1 MPVNDFDAILNA
13 PGVDL
18 TGTNPA
24 NLVDKED
31 QILNPPRYMDR
42 HFIVP
47 AEGPFFETGVQVWR
61 VSTDPNG
68 GTVLTELA
76 KNVDWFLTHKY
87 MEASYYL
94 GDASPPKQL
103 YASISFYN
111 LDLVGR
117 IKVTYQKLGG
127 PFSIRADQL
136 LALLGNYIYNP
147 RICSYE
153 QIAGAYVRFPP
164 TDHPTDATTI
174 EWGTTEVCARLADI
188 HDAILS
194 KNSTP
199 GYSADQIND
208 MFDQVYDELDAVKT
222 AVQSEAFAN
231 AGDQGNAEL
240 ADIHVAILSRTG
252 SPGYS
257 VDQINDMLEQLRT
270 EMTDELNEVKTA
282 IQSEAYIAAGEA
294 GNAV

>member
-18 TGTNPA
+18 TGANPA

-76 KNVDWFLTHKY
+76 KNVDWYLTHKY

-94 GDASPPKQL
+94 GDAAPPKQL

-164 TDHPTDATTI
+164 TDHPTDAATI
-174 EWGTTEVCARLADI
+174 EWGTAEVCQRLTDI
-188 HDAILS
+188 SEAIL
-194 KNSTP
+194 NRVGPPVYTV
-199 GYSADQIND
+199 
-208 MFDQVYDELDAVKT
+208 DQVNGLLDQLRLELSNQNTDLGRELQLLKDDTRDELDSVKS
-222 AVQSEAFAN
+222 AVQF
-231 AGDQGNAEL
+231 
-240 ADIHVAILSRTG
+240 
-252 SPGYS
+252 
-257 VDQINDMLEQLRT
+257 
-270 EMTDELNEVKTA
+270 
-282 IQSEAYIAAGEA
+282 EAYYGIGE
-294 GNAV
+294 

>member
-1 MPVNDFDAILNA
+1 MPVKDFDAILNA

-31 QILNPPRYMDR
+31 QLLNPPRYLDR
-42 HFIVP
+42 HFIAP
-47 AEGPFFETGVQVWR
+47 AEGPFFENDVRVWR

-68 GTVLTELA
+68 GTILTELQ
-76 KNVDWFLTHKY
+76 KGVDWYLTHKY

-94 GDASPPKQL
+94 GDASPPRQL

-136 LALLGNYIYNP
+136 LALLGSYLYNP
-147 RICSYE
+147 RMCSYE

-164 TDHPTDATTI
+164 TDHPTDANTI
-174 EWGTTEVCARLADI
+174 EWGTTEISSRLADI
-188 HDAILS
+188 EQAIL
-194 KNSTP
+194 NRIGPPVYTVDQVN
-199 GYSADQIND
+199 GLLDQIND
-208 MFDQVYDELDAVKT
+208 RINQLYAKHQTDKSDLTTALTQLRDDITDDLNSVKT
-222 AVQSEAFAN
+222 TVN
-231 AGDQGNAEL
+231 
-240 ADIHVAILSRTG
+240 
-252 SPGYS
+252 
-257 VDQINDMLEQLRT
+257 VD
-270 EMTDELNEVKTA
+270 
-282 IQSEAYIAAGEA
+282 AYVSSGE
-294 GNAV
+294 

>member
-1 MPVNDFDAILNA
+1 MPVNDFDAILNS

-18 TGTNPA
+18 TGANPA
-24 NLVDKED
+24 NLVVQED
-31 QILNPPRYMDR
+31 QILNPPRYIDR

-47 AEGPFFETGVQVWR
+47 AEGPFFENDVKVWR

-68 GTVLTELA
+68 GTVLTELL
-76 KNVDWFLTHKY
+76 KGTDWYLTHKY

-94 GDASPPKQL
+94 GDASPPRQL
-103 YASISFYN
+103 YASISFYD
-111 LDLVGR
+111 LELVGR

-136 LALLGNYIYNP
+136 LALLGSYIYNP

-153 QIAGAYVRFPP
+153 QIAGIYVRFPP
-164 TDHPTDATTI
+164 TDHPTDSMTI
-174 EWGTTEVCARLADI
+174 EWGTTEVSQRLADI
-188 HDAILS
+188 H
-194 KNSTP
+194 N
-199 GYSADQIND
+199 
-208 MFDQVYDELDAVKT
+208 
-222 AVQSEAFAN
+222 
-231 AGDQGNAEL
+231 
-240 ADIHVAILSRTG
+240 AILSRTG
-252 SPGYS
+252 PPGYS
-257 VDQINDMLEQLRT
+257 VDQVNDMLEQLRT